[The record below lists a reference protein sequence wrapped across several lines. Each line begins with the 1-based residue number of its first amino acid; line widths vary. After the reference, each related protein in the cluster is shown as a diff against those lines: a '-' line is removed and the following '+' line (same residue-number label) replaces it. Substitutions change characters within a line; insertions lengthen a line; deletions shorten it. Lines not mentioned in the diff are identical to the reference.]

1 MQKCS
6 FVVRLTFLPAAFCA
20 NQLLN
25 SPFPLVMLDPVC
37 SVATIGAMTYPL
49 PTPWHRRQW
58 YFHWSS
64 DTPHGVSRASST
76 AAALPEAASQS
87 NRSTASKDQGFPAA
101 ELNLCQFSPPQ
112 PFCEYATDMEL
123 QMEQPK
129 NRLPFHRFQG
139 EAPHPAPG
147 SWPLGR
153 SMSPTGPKTEQR
165 GNFPN

>member
-87 NRSTASKDQGFPAA
+87 NRSTASKDQGFRQ
-101 ELNLCQFSPPQ
+101 LNSTCASSLPLNHSVNMQLTWSCKWNSLNTVSLSIGFRGRPP
-112 PFCEYATDMEL
+112 T
-123 QMEQPK
+123 
-129 NRLPFHRFQG
+129 RH
-139 EAPHPAPG
+139 
-147 SWPLGR
+147 LGA
-153 SMSPTGPKTEQR
+153 GPWAGQ
-165 GNFPN
+165 